1 MKTGILHLMAMFV
14 AIVMAGC
21 GSQEQSVGVEAAGHA
36 YGSDLRNASYRNG
49 AREALRVRKDEARNR
64 QWVLTLH
71 GVRVYDA
78 ATKQLI
84 REIELPGWSIA
95 RIACHPDMALD
106 QAGSAIISSNAE
118 AKLWRVDG
126 DSYAVSVRDIRLHE
140 REQWD
145 VGFGALAYS
154 ADGTLLASTHQGG
167 TLWRVDIE
175 KGSAHIVLANATRT
189 CNLASAAGS
198 RLERSQ

>member
-1 MKTGILHLMAMFV
+1 MKTGILHLIVLVVIV
-14 AIVMAGC
+14 ATGC
-21 GSQEQSVGVEAAGHA
+21 SSREQPSAAAGH
-36 YGSDLRNASYRNG
+36 YSSDLRNGSYRNVE
-49 AREALRVRKDEARNR
+49 RSALRVRKDEARNR
-64 QWVLTLH
+64 HWVLTLQ

-84 REIELPGWSIA
+84 REIALPAWSVA
-95 RIACHPDMALD
+95 RIACDPDMVLD
-106 QAGSAIISSNAE
+106 ESGSAIISSNAE

-126 DSYAVSVRDIRLHE
+126 DSYAVGVRDIRLHE

-145 VGFGALAYS
+145 AGFGALAYS

-189 CNLASAAGS
+189 CNLASAPGS
-198 RLERSQ
+198 SLERR

>member
-1 MKTGILHLMAMFV
+1 MKTGIPHL
-14 AIVMAGC
+14 IVMMGVIVMTGC
-21 GSQEQSVGVEAAGHA
+21 SSQEPSGTAAGHDV
-36 YGSDLRNASYRNG
+36 GSDFRNASYRNG
-49 AREALRVRKDEARNR
+49 ERSALRVRKDETRNR
-64 QWVLTLH
+64 QWVLTLQ

-84 REIELPGWSIA
+84 GEIGLPGWSVA
-95 RIACHPDMALD
+95 RIACDPDMALD
-106 QAGSAIISSNAE
+106 KSGSAIISSNAE

-175 KGSAHIVLANATRT
+175 KGGAHIVLANATRA
-189 CNLASAAGS
+189 CNLALAPGS
-198 RLERSQ
+198 SMERSR